1 MRISA
6 VTTAILITVFSTTIL
21 TTPASAAQARKYHRR
36 TRNQPN
42 GLRVEPTSVPVT
54 KPTAERYKRI
64 DEKDKA
70 KKYCPEFSLESCIL
84 VVLVA
89 SFIRAVSVK
98 GEDTEAPLFRAFSV
112 KGEDTEVRRSKI
124 A

>member
-6 VTTAILITVFSTTIL
+6 VTSAILIAVFSTTIL
-21 TTPASAAQARKYHRR
+21 TTPASAQARKYRRR

-54 KPTAERYKRI
+54 KPTAERYKKI
-64 DEKDKA
+64 DDKDKA
-70 KKYCPEFSLESCIL
+70 KKYCPESSLQSCIL

-89 SFIRAVSVK
+89 SFIRAFSVK
-98 GEDTEAPLFRAFSV
+98 GQYTVAPLFRAFLV
-112 KGEDTEVRRSKI
+112 GGEDTEVRRSKI
-124 A
+124 S